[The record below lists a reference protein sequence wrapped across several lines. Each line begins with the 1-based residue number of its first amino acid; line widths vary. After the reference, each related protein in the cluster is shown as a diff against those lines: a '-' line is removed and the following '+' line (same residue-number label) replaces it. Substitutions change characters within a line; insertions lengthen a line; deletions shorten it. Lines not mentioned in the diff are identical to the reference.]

1 MGVKGSVGV
10 CKSRW
15 VCAIV
20 GVCLYASF
28 VCVCVSSCVGT
39 PMGLFVCGCQCDW
52 VCVRLIVGNGRTT
65 CEPVY
70 VGVWHSSVSLWVT
83 VVCAI

>member
-1 MGVKGSVGV
+1 MP
-10 CKSRW
+10 
-15 VCAIV
+15 A
-20 GVCLYASF
+20 L
-28 VCVCVSSCVGT
+28 CVCVSSCVGT

-70 VGVWHSSVSLWVT
+70 VGVWHSSVSLWMT
-83 VVCAI
+83 VVCAIDYGAP